1 MKHLKTFEEISPEYI
16 QGKIAGKPG
25 GKRPAP
31 FDYSFVN
38 SEGVHA

>member
-1 MKHLKTFEEISPEYI
+1 LNLTASC
-16 QGKIAGKPG
+16 KIAGKPG
-25 GKRPAP
+25 GKEYDP